1 MKNSY
6 TTLRVTKPTHRR
18 LTKAAKKSIPKTST
32 RQLAEG
38 ILVAG
43 LDLREN
49 AEARK

>member
-18 LTKAAKKSIPKTST
+18 LTKAAKKSVPKTST

-43 LDLREN
+43 LDLREK
-49 AEARK
+49 EGEK